1 MSSYR
6 DGPPTAISVPPERPK
21 PADVPWLLFLS
32 GKEVGRSVRLTAE
45 AIDIG
50 HSDDCAVAVNSDGIS
65 RRHARVQRIFG
76 LYFVTDL
83 ESTNGTFV
91 NGKRVQMVQLN
102 DGDQIR
108 IGDAVLKFVV
118 NHLEV
123 EYTAQVSTMASVDNL
138 TGALG
143 KRPFEQALANA
154 IEHSLRNR
162 SPLCLVLFDLDHFKP
177 INDTYGHPAGDAVL
191 SRLAA
196 IVRRLLG
203 AGMPFGR
210 VGGEEFAIALT
221 DRPLEAGRTIAEQI
235 RAAVEE
241 STFDHLGRT
250 IAVTVSLGVAE
261 LAPGESVEQLYLRAD
276 QRLYAAKRAGRNRV
290 E

>member
-21 PADVPWLLFLS
+21 PAEVPWLLFLS
-32 GKEVGRSVRLTAE
+32 GKDVGRSVRLTAE
-45 AIDIG
+45 ANDIG
-50 HSDDCAVAVNSDGIS
+50 RSDECAVAVNSDGVS

-102 DGDQIR
+102 DGDQIS

-123 EYTAQVSTMASVDNL
+123 EYTAQVSTLASVDAL
-138 TGALG
+138 TGALA
-143 KRPFEQALANA
+143 KRPFEQALGNA
-154 IEHSLRNR
+154 IDHSVRNR
-162 SPLCLVLFDLDHFKP
+162 SPLCLLLFDVDHFKP

-196 IVRRLLG
+196 IVRRVIG
-203 AGMPFGR
+203 TEGPFGR
-210 VGGEEFAIALT
+210 VGGEEFAIVVDRRLT
-221 DRPLEAGRTIAEQI
+221 FGRAIAEQI
-235 RAAVEE
+235 RTTVEQ

-261 LAPGESVEQLYLRAD
+261 LVAGESVEQLYLRAD

>member
-6 DGPPTAISVPPERPK
+6 DGAPTAISVPPERPK
-21 PADVPWLLFLS
+21 PAEVPWLLFLS
-32 GKEVGRSVRLTAE
+32 GKDVGRSVRLTAE

-50 HSDDCAVAVNSDGIS
+50 RSEECAVAVNSEGVS

-83 ESTNGTFV
+83 ESTNGTYV

-102 DGDQIR
+102 DGDQISV
-108 IGDAVLKFVV
+108 GDAVLKFVV

-123 EYTAQVSTMASVDNL
+123 EYTAQVSSLASVDAL
-138 TGALG
+138 TGALA

-154 IEHSLRNR
+154 IEHAER
-162 SPLCLVLFDLDHFKP
+162 SRTPLCLVLFDLDHFKR

-196 IVRRLLG
+196 LVRRVVG
-203 AGMPFGR
+203 AEGPFGR
-210 VGGEEFAIALT
+210 VGGEEFALALIE
-221 DRPLEAGRTIAEQI
+221 RPLADGRAMAEQL
-235 RAAVEE
+235 RATVQEC
-241 STFDHLGRT
+241 SFDHLGRT

-261 LAPGESVEQLYLRAD
+261 LAPGESAEQLYLRAD

>member
-6 DGPPTAISVPPERPK
+6 DGPPTAISVPPQRPK
-21 PADVPWLLFLS
+21 PAEVPWLLFLAGS
-32 GKEVGRSVRLTAE
+32 EVGRSVRLTAE

-50 HSDDCAVAVNSDGIS
+50 RSDECAVAVNSDGVS

-83 ESTNGTFV
+83 ESTNGTYV

-102 DGDQIR
+102 DGDQISV
-108 IGDAVLKFVV
+108 GNAVLKFVV

-123 EYTAQVSTMASVDNL
+123 EYNAQVSTLASVDSL
-138 TGALG
+138 TGALA
-143 KRPFEQALANA
+143 KRPFEQALGNA

-162 SPLCLVLFDLDHFKP
+162 APLSLVLFDLDHFKP

-191 SRLAA
+191 ARLAA
-196 IVRRLLG
+196 IVRRVIG
-203 AGMPFGR
+203 TEGPFGR
-210 VGGEEFAIALT
+210 VGGEEFAIALI
-221 DRPLEAGRTIAEQI
+221 DKPLDAGRAIAEQI
-235 RAAVEE
+235 RAAVEQ
-241 STFDHLGRT
+241 SGFDHLGRT
-250 IAVTVSLGVAE
+250 IPVTVSLGVAE
-261 LAPGESVEQLYLRAD
+261 LVAGENAEQLYLRAD
-276 QRLYAAKRAGRNRV
+276 QRLYAAKRAGRNCV